1 MEEKCRMLQSKWIDS
16 LLVRR
21 IGHRLEKGNFF
32 QTATQDMFLGH
43 MRPHE
48 ELRQE
53 AGVDAS

>member
-1 MEEKCRMLQSKWIDS
+1 MLKSKWIDS
-16 LLVRR
+16 LLLVRR
-21 IGHRLEKGNFF
+21 IGDRLEKGNFF